1 MSDIYYAPA
10 HHIRVRSKG
19 EGEEKEE
26 KGRGGQSRSE
36 RGGRMSREDGSM
48 SCECGD
54 LCRRAQV
61 VNTVCVRVC
70 VCLCV
75 FVCVCVCMSV

>member
-10 HHIRVRSKG
+10 HQDALQG
-19 EGEEKEE
+19 EGVGGGGERGET
-26 KGRGGQSRSE
+26 RGGVSRSG

-61 VNTVCVRVC
+61 VNTVCVCGCGC
-70 VCLCV
+70 VGVGGCV
-75 FVCVCVCMSV
+75 